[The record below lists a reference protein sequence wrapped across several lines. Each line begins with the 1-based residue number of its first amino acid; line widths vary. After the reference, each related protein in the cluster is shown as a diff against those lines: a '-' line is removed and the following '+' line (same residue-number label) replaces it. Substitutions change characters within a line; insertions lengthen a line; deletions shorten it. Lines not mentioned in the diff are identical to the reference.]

1 MEESNF
7 ISNAWKT
14 CLEILS
20 DRGYTPDE
28 AYYKLSDKD
37 LDFLAQ
43 KNTLDI
49 VAKNDETKKYACIK
63 FILTEKVKSA
73 YVKELVAEIKD
84 KIPNDHTYE
93 IIFVLKNKVN
103 STLKKLEK
111 SKDLGDIQ
119 IRACKEL
126 QFNITKHT
134 LVPQHIKLL
143 DEEVKALME
152 RYSIHSK
159 TQLPLIL
166 KDDPI
171 VRYYNF
177 KSGDV
182 LKIPTSTGSLN
193 TTYVNYRCVR

>member
-7 ISNAWKT
+7 ITNAWKT
-14 CLEILS
+14 CLEILT

-28 AYYKLSDKD
+28 TYFKLNAKE

-43 KNTLDI
+43 KNSLDI
-49 VAKNDETKKYACIK
+49 VAKDELRKKFICVK

-73 YVKELVAEIKD
+73 YVKELVNEIKD
-84 KIPNDHTYE
+84 KIPIDHTYE
-93 IIFVLKNKVN
+93 MIFVLKNKPN

-111 SKDLGDIQ
+111 DRDLGDIQ
-119 IRACKEL
+119 IRSCKEL
-126 QFNITKHT
+126 QFNITKHV
-134 LVPQHIKLL
+134 LVPQHIKLT
-143 DEEVKALME
+143 DDEVKAIMN

-166 KDDPI
+166 REDPI

-182 LKIPTSTGSLN
+182 LKIPTSNGSLN
-193 TTYVNYRCVR
+193 SSYVNYRCVR